1 VTEFKSFNLFLNR
14 MAKKKTTQGIGYI
27 NNRTEFDSLVTKV
40 ASIITEEFNGTSH
53 NATAINNVKRSIDNL
68 VGRTRQSFTK
78 TDVYQVS
85 YLMFYPILKELART
99 ENRTFKE
106 TQINTLV
113 AKLMTEGEYG
123 NPSVVRRQTTDAKIL
138 TLRAEL
144 FPSLVGGIVAFAN
157 YVYYSLT
164 GAQQRDLISVAQ
176 RILVRGSR
184 STTTT
189 RVSNRTRRTTT
200 PRSTTPRATTPAAA
214 PSHSDRNF
222 KASYGVSGCGFN
234 K

>member
-40 ASIITEEFNGTSH
+40 ASIIIEEFNGTSH

-99 ENRTFKE
+99 QNRTFKE
-106 TQINTLV
+106 TQVNTLV

-123 NPSVVRRQTTDAKIL
+123 NPSVVRRQTTDAKL
-138 TLRAEL
+138 TELKNRL
-144 FPSLVGGIVAFAN
+144 FPTFSGRGELKRFLIMCIIHFPVLSKGI
-157 YVYYSLT
+157 
-164 GAQQRDLISVAQ
+164 
-176 RILVRGSR
+176 
-184 STTTT
+184 
-189 RVSNRTRRTTT
+189 
-200 PRSTTPRATTPAAA
+200 
-214 PSHSDRNF
+214 
-222 KASYGVSGCGFN
+222 
-234 K
+234 

>member
-1 VTEFKSFNLFLNR
+1 
-14 MAKKKTTQGIGYI
+14 
-27 NNRTEFDSLVTKV
+27 
-40 ASIITEEFNGTSH
+40 
-53 NATAINNVKRSIDNL
+53 
-68 VGRTRQSFTK
+68 
-78 TDVYQVS
+78 
-85 YLMFYPILKELART
+85 MFYPILKELART

-164 GAQQRDLISVAQ
+164 GAQQRDLNSVAQ
-176 RILVRGSR
+176 RMLVRGSR

-189 RVSNRTRRTTT
+189 RVSNRTRRSTP
-200 PRSTTPRATTPAAA
+200 PRSTTPRATTPAA
-214 PSHSDRNF
+214 PSIVTEISRQVTAYQVADLTSSSQLLVGMRESIKRFGETSD
-222 KASYGVSGCGFN
+222 KKSEVGT
-234 K
+234 

>member
-1 VTEFKSFNLFLNR
+1 MEL
-14 MAKKKTTQGIGYI
+14 Q
-27 NNRTEFDSLVTKV
+27 
-40 ASIITEEFNGTSH
+40 H

-164 GAQQRDLISVAQ
+164 GAQQRDLNSVAQ
-176 RILVRGSR
+176 RIAVRGSR

-200 PRSTTPRATTPAAA
+200 PRSTTPRATTPAAHQA
-214 PSHSDRNF
+214 
-222 KASYGVSGCGFN
+222 
-234 K
+234 